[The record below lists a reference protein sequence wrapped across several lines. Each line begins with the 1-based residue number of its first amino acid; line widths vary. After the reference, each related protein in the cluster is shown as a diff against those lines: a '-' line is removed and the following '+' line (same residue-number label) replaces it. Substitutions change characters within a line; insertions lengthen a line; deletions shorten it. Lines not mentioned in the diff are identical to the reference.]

1 MVHFVCGR
9 YGFSVALLTAAL
21 SLAMT
26 AGAESLAVK
35 MLPGEKWWGLCN
47 NFGRDMPFTEKSG
60 FECDLRKDNY
70 GHQSLSFLCSDK
82 GRAIWCPEPVGVKI
96 AGGTIAL
103 ESDKGE
109 ITLREDAGRNLA
121 EAYRYASKSWFPPTG
136 EEPELLY
143 FSAPQY
149 NTWIELTYNQNE
161 KDILAYAK
169 SMVDHG
175 LPPGVF
181 MIDDTWQHGYG
192 EWYFDMRRF
201 DDPKGMMDKL
211 HGMGFKVLLWMCPFV
226 SMDTPAYRRIAWGMN
241 PDDVKGYPAKGGFLV
256 SSRGKSQYG
265 QPPPA
270 PINWWNGTSAL
281 LDLTHPNA
289 VAWFDEQLERL
300 KNDYGA
306 DGFKFDGGGVHFYA
320 GCVGLE
326 GSSPKTFAHD
336 PSASPAA
343 QSARYGDFAL
353 KFKGSEYRNGF
364 GFAGKPVIMR
374 LHDKRH
380 SWDALRRLVPD
391 MLAAGFVGCPYICP
405 DMIGGGSW
413 TAFLPG
419 APFEPELF
427 IRSAQVHALCPM
439 MQISASP
446 WRVLDERH
454 QKIFKQ
460 VVELRQRFAPHF
472 VELAKESA
480 RTGEPMM
487 RNLEYCFP
495 GNGYADVK
503 DEFMMGDKLLVAP
516 VVEKGATSRK
526 VVLPPGRWKSDNG
539 QVYDGPATVEVS
551 APLERIPYFDRIS
564 AMPDAAADL
573 SLLRYENSAVIS
585 HYAEGRLGGAA
596 LPQ

>member
-1 MVHFVCGR
+1 MADFHCGHR
-9 YGFSVALLTAAL
+9 VLASALLAAGV
-21 SLAMT
+21 SLAMAAQ
-26 AGAESLAVK
+26 AGSLTVK

-47 NFGRDMPFTEKSG
+47 AFGREMPFTEKSE
-60 FECDLRKDNY
+60 FNCDLRKDNY
-70 GHQSLSFLCSDK
+70 GHQSLSLLCSDK
-82 GRAIWCPEPVGVKI
+82 GRAVWCAEPVGVKMS
-96 AGGTIAL
+96 GGEIAL

-109 ITLREDAGRNLA
+109 VVLKEDAGRSLG
-121 EAYRYASKSWFPPTG
+121 EAYRYASKTWFPPTG

-149 NTWIELTYNQNE
+149 NTWIELTYHQNE

-175 LPPGVF
+175 LPPGIF

-192 EWYFDMRRF
+192 EWYFDRRRF

-226 SMDTPAYRRIAWGMN
+226 SMDTPAYRRVAWGMN
-241 PDDVKGYPAKGGFLV
+241 PDDVKGYPEKGGFLV
-256 SSRGKSQYG
+256 SSRRRAQYG

-289 VAWFDEQLERL
+289 VAWFDEQLSRL
-300 KNDYGA
+300 VKDYGA

-336 PSASPAA
+336 ASASPAA

-353 KFKGSEYRNGF
+353 KYKGSEYRNGF

-374 LHDKRH
+374 LHDKAH

-391 MLAAGFVGCPYICP
+391 MLAAGFVGCPFICP

-413 TAFLPG
+413 TTFLPG
-419 APFEPELF
+419 APFDPELF
-427 IRSAQVHALCPM
+427 VRSAQVHALCPM

-446 WRVLDERH
+446 WRVLDAEH
-454 QKIFKQ
+454 QKLFSRA
-460 VVELRQRFAPHF
+460 VELRQRFAPRF

-495 GNGYADVK
+495 GNGYAEVK
-503 DEFMMGDKLLVAP
+503 DEFMMGDALLVAP
-516 VVEKGATSRK
+516 VMEKGAASRK
-526 VVLPPGRWKSDNG
+526 VVIPPGKWKADDG
-539 QVYDGPATVEVS
+539 QVYSGPAVVEV
-551 APLERIPYFDRIS
+551 ATPLSRVPYFEKQ
-564 AMPDAAADL
+564 AAQ
-573 SLLRYENSAVIS
+573 R
-585 HYAEGRLGGAA
+585 
-596 LPQ
+596 

>member
-1 MVHFVCGR
+1 MAVFDCGR
-9 YGFSVALLTAAL
+9 RGAAFALLVAAL
-21 SLAMT
+21 SLAT
-26 AGAESLAVK
+26 NALAESRTVK

-47 NFGRDMPFTEKSG
+47 SFGREMPFTEGTDFK
-60 FECDLRKDNY
+60 CDLRKDNY
-70 GHQSLSFLCSDK
+70 GHQSLSLLCSDR
-82 GRAIWCPEPVGVKI
+82 GRVVWCAEPVGVKI
-96 AGGTIAL
+96 VDGTIAL
-103 ESDKGE
+103 ASDKGE
-109 ITLREDAGRNLA
+109 IVLKDDAGRNLA
-121 EAYRYASKSWFPPTG
+121 EAYRYAAKTWFRPTG
-136 EEPELLY
+136 EYPELLY
-143 FSAPQY
+143 FAAPQY

-175 LPPGVF
+175 LPPGIF

-192 EWYFDMRRF
+192 EWYFDRRRF
-201 DDPKGMMDKL
+201 DDPKGMMDTL
-211 HGMGFKVLLWMCPFV
+211 HAMGFKVLLWMCPFV

-241 PDDVKGYPAKGGFLV
+241 PDDVKGYPEKGGFLV
-256 SSRGKSQYG
+256 SSWERSQYG

-270 PINWWNGTSAL
+270 PVKWWNGTSAL

-289 VAWFDEQLERL
+289 VAWFDEQLQRL
-300 KNDYGA
+300 VKDYGA

-326 GSSPKTFAHD
+326 GVSPKTFAHD
-336 PSASPAA
+336 HSASPAA

-353 KFKGSEYRNGF
+353 KYKGSEYRNGF

-374 LHDKRH
+374 LHDKAH

-391 MLAAGFVGCPYICP
+391 MLAAGFVGCPFICP

-413 TAFLPG
+413 TTFLPG

-439 MQISASP
+439 MQVSASP

-460 VVELRQRFAPHF
+460 VVELRQRFAPRF

-480 RTGEPMM
+480 KSGEPMM

-503 DEFMMGDKLLVAP
+503 NEFMMGERLLVAP
-516 VVEKGATSRK
+516 VMEKGATSRK
-526 VVLPPGRWKSDNG
+526 VVLPPGKWRADDG

-551 APLERIPYFDRIS
+551 APLERLPYFERQS
-564 AMPDAAADL
+564 
-573 SLLRYENSAVIS
+573 
-585 HYAEGRLGGAA
+585 A
-596 LPQ
+596 LP